1 MSEAFNVN
9 PAQVNPF
16 FSSSELTEEQ
26 LLAKMLELDKKIA
39 AANRA
44 GAGSQVMEQMWALRE
59 MLGNEFRERSVAKFG
74 NKEDKDDFSGF
85 INIG

>member
-9 PAQVNPF
+9 PGLINPF
-16 FSSSELTEEQ
+16 FNAGELTEEQ

-39 AANRA
+39 SANRA

-59 MLGNEFRERSVAKFG
+59 MLGNEFTERSMAKFG
-74 NKEDKDDFSGF
+74 KKNDKDDFDDY